1 MAKKRPT
8 RRAPAR
14 SKAPAPPPVKTAA
27 EPVRLPWTLT
37 PVLKAAVGTAGAAAA
52 AAYAGLPHFTF
63 YKDHPA
69 VTLVITLALLGSA
82 FVIDRRFLVLAPRAS
97 LRFAGFGVLAP
108 ILWYFLPFG
117 AGLPIAALAG
127 TTVYRLGV
135 GSLLAPALAGVMLT
149 GISQSVVHGAVRGQG
164 VVAGML
170 VAVAFVLPGM
180 GALLMT
186 RQPAR

>member
-1 MAKKRPT
+1 MAKKQ
-8 RRAPAR
+8 RRR
-14 SKAPAPPPVKTAA
+14 PAPPRAKTPPATPVARA
-27 EPVRLPWTLT
+27 PEPARLSWTLS
-37 PVLKAAVGTAGAAAA
+37 VEQRAAVIVAGVAAV
-52 AAYAGLPHFTF
+52 AAYAGLPRFTF
-63 YKDHPA
+63 YKEHIVVA
-69 VTLVITLALLGSA
+69 QALTLVLLAAA
-82 FVIDRRFLVLAPRAS
+82 FVIDRRFILLTPRAS

-127 TTVYRLGV
+127 MTVYRLGI
-135 GSLLAPALAGVMLT
+135 GSLFAPALLGTVLT
-149 GISQSVVHGAVRGQG
+149 GISQSVVHGAEPGQG

-186 RQPAR
+186 RRPAP